1 LDLDRV
7 SWLKAVWLCGPVGA
21 YCLILFILS
30 DQPSLPA
37 TPGGDLVAHFAAYT
51 LLGILSFRAIALSA
65 RWSRLKVFLCSALG
79 SALYG
84 LSDEFHQSFVSGRF
98 ATLEDFVADS
108 LGGLFGA
115 ACALFLYKKTESGA
129 WRSIF
134 GR

>member
-1 LDLDRV
+1 M
-7 SWLKAVWLCGPVGA
+7 SWLTAVWLYGPVAA
-21 YCLILFILS
+21 YCLILFVLS
-30 DQPSLPA
+30 DQPTLPS

-51 LLGILSFRAIALSA
+51 VLGVLTFRAVALSG
-65 RWSRLKVFLCSALG
+65 RWARLKVFLCSAIG

-84 LSDEFHQSFVSGRF
+84 LSDEFHQSFVPGRF
-98 ATLEDFVADS
+98 ATLEDVIADS